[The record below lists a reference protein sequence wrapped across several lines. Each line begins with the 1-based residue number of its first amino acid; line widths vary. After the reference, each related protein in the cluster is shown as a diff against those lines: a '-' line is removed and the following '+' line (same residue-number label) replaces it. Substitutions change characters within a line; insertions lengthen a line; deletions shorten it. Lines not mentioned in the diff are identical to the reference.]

1 MRTIW
6 LLVGGFALVA
16 FLGSGVGCEDA
27 ECKAALSVK
36 KSEVEKAVKDLE
48 IARKDLAEL
57 REKAKKTDDLTA
69 QVAKLQKD
77 LETAKAAPAPAEET
91 PKAKKGAKKG
101 KKR

>member
-16 FLGSGVGCEDA
+16 FLGTAVGCEDV
-27 ECKAALSVK
+27 ECKAALSLK
-36 KSEVEKAVKDLE
+36 KSETEKAVKDLE
-48 IARKDLAEL
+48 VARKDLVEL

-77 LETAKAAPAPAEET
+77 LEAAKAAPAAEAPKPAK
-91 PKAKKGAKKG
+91 KAKKAKK
-101 KKR
+101 R